1 MSVSVQLT
9 VGGAPVPSALYDA
22 IAELEIEENSDRP
35 GTLLLRLPADRTPR
49 GDLQF
54 VGDGTFEPMTNIAVT
69 VTPGGPG
76 TRRQCVFDGYVV
88 AWRLHLARASTSSSI
103 DISAQDASW
112 LMNLDDHVAEWAG
125 LTDGQVA
132 NAIFASHGF
141 TPAPGNMAGDSPSH
155 LPDGHTLLQRET
167 DLQFLRRLARRNGKL
182 LRVACAST
190 PGVRTGYF
198 AKPAVTG
205 TPAAEISLTDQDRW
219 TVESLDF
226 DWDVMRPAQVTASQ
240 VDLTH
245 PGPAGTEVVSAGSG
259 LGSLD
264 QRSYPAYLGRPSRLL
279 LTAPADVA
287 ELGQRGQAVLAESGF
302 FARCTGESDAARIGA
317 VLRAGDVVTIA
328 GAGNLHSGK
337 WLTWQVRHRFS
348 PDGWITGFTL
358 VRNAMGPAAPGG
370 TLASLGGARSG
381 LLPGGLLPAARP

>member
-1 MSVSVQLT
+1 VSVSVQLT
-9 VGGAPVPSALYDA
+9 VAGAPVPSALYDA
-22 IAELEIEENSDRP
+22 ITQLEIEENSDRP
-35 GTLLLRLPADRTPR
+35 GTLLLRLPADRTSH

-69 VTPGGPG
+69 LTQGSPGA
-76 TRRQCVFDGYVV
+76 RKQCIFDGYVL

-112 LMNLDDHVAEWAG
+112 LMNLDDHVTEWAG
-125 LTDGQVA
+125 LTDGGVA

-141 TPAPGNMAGDSPSH
+141 TPAPGNMADDSPSH
-155 LPDGHTLLQRET
+155 LPDGHTLFQRET

-182 LRVACAST
+182 LRVACT
-190 PGVRTGYF
+190 GPPGLRTGYF
-198 AKPAVTG
+198 VRPTVTGQPAVT
-205 TPAAEISLTDQDRW
+205 ISLVDQDRW

-226 DWDVMRPAQVTASQ
+226 EWDVTRPAQVTASQ

-245 PGPAGTEVVSAGSG
+245 PGPAGTEVISADSG
-259 LGSLD
+259 LRPLD
-264 QRSYPAYLGRPSRLL
+264 QRSYPAYLGRPSTLL

-287 ELGQRGQAVLAESGF
+287 ELSQRGQAVLAESGF
-302 FARCTGESDAARIGA
+302 FARCTGEADVDRIGA

-328 GAGNLHSGK
+328 GAGHLHSGK
-337 WLTWQVRHRFS
+337 WLVWQVRHRFS
-348 PDGWITGFTL
+348 PDGWTMAFTL

-370 TLASLGGARSG
+370 TLASLGGARSSLLSAG
-381 LLPGGLLPAARP
+381 LS